1 MIIEEVGTVGLMD
14 KARELIRGR
23 KSEIGK
29 GLDKAEEVVSK
40 KTDGKY
46 DEKVRSAKKKA
57 EDALAD
63 DKPGSATDSDGST
76 DSEQGPDATP
86 PPR

>member
-1 MIIEEVGTVGLMD
+1 MGLMD
-14 KARELIRGR
+14 KARELIRER
-23 KSEIGK
+23 KGEIGK
-29 GLDKAEEVVSK
+29 GLDKAEEVVSE

-46 DEKVRSAKKKA
+46 DEKVRAAKKKA

-63 DKPGSATDSDGST
+63 DQPRPATDPDAST

-86 PPR
+86 PSR